1 MLRLLAIFNFGTIVP
16 ALMPNS
22 PPHTLSVLCL
32 YLSPGLTTAGGYTQ
46 HFSPCDNLGKIHPHA
61 RTIVIFSLLLG
72 SFVCFLQL
80 HAISAVVLSLFFVVV
95 GT

>member
-1 MLRLLAIFNFGTIVP
+1 MLRLLAIFNFAAIVP

-22 PPHTLSVLCL
+22 PPHALSVLCL
-32 YLSPGLTTAGGYTQ
+32 YPSPSLTTAGGYTQ
-46 HFSPCDNLGKIHPHA
+46 HFSPCDNLRKIHPHA

-72 SFVCFLQL
+72 SFIYFLQL
-80 HAISAVVLSLFFVVV
+80 NAISVVVLSLFFVVV